1 MAAPE
6 KVSQG
11 APAPQAEPS
20 RASLVRANKALQ
32 FYVFK
37 GGRSEHGDA
46 ELVVARAIDAA
57 IAETRLKE
65 STS

>member
-1 MAAPE
+1 MAAEPE
-6 KVSQG
+6 PTKP
-11 APAPQAEPS
+11 PAAEPS

-46 ELVVARAIDAA
+46 ELVVARAIDEA
-57 IAETRLKE
+57 IAEIRLKE